1 MVQIQQKLNVLF
13 SCGSGSWGGLEIIT
27 LQTALKLA
35 ESGAEIKLLC
45 SAGSKL
51 EELARKS
58 GFNTIPILG
67 KKGSIPSSILK
78 LRKLLNNSDFDI
90 VHSHLSHDLW
100 VLTPGLRNSASKAK
114 LFLTKHME
122 SSVGKKDM
130 LHRYLYNRVNGIF
143 AISSF
148 IKQNVIDTCPVSPDK
163 VHLLP
168 DGIDL
173 EKFDAAKID
182 VNEVRQ
188 AMAIPG
194 DKLLVGMAGRMTPG
208 KGHEEFL
215 ESAQILNSKYPD
227 KLHFCIIGGASFGEN
242 RYETEIRQLA
252 AKLQITNITFTGHTD
267 EPARL
272 MAALDILSFPS
283 HNESFGLVLI
293 EAMALNVPAAASG
306 KSGVLDIITDGV
318 TGLLFEPRNAQS
330 QSEALSRLI
339 ENSGLRKKLAEAA
352 RKNVEEKFDLDVM
365 TSKLLEFYTHQ

>member
-1 MVQIQQKLNVLF
+1 M
-13 SCGSGSWGGLEIIT
+13 
-27 LQTALKLA
+27 
-35 ESGAEIKLLC
+35 KLLC

-51 EELARKS
+51 EEQARKS
-58 GFNTIPILG
+58 GISTIPILG

-100 VLTPGLRNSASKAK
+100 VLTPALRISASKAK

-122 SSVGKKDM
+122 SGVRKKDI
-130 LHRYLYNRVNGIF
+130 LHRFLYKRVNGIF
-143 AISSF
+143 AISNF
-148 IKQNVIDTCPVSPDK
+148 IKQNVIDTCPVTLDK
-163 VHLLP
+163 VLLLP

-173 EKFDAAKID
+173 GKFDPAKID
-182 VNEVRQ
+182 VNEIRQ
-188 AMAIPG
+188 ALAIPKG
-194 DKLLVGMAGRMTPG
+194 KLLAGMAGRMTPG

-215 ESAQILNSKYPD
+215 ESAQILNSRYPG
-227 KLHFCIIGGASFGEN
+227 KLHFGIIGGASFGEDS
-242 RYETEIRQLA
+242 YETEIRQLA
-252 AKLQITNITFTGHTD
+252 SKLQITNITFTGHTD

-272 MAALDILSFPS
+272 MAAFDILSFPS

-330 QSEALSRLI
+330 QSEALSKLI
-339 ENSGLRKKLAEAA
+339 ENNGLRKKLAEAA

-365 TSKLLEFYTHQ
+365 TSKLLEFYTH